1 MSDGYDIVPLKAPR
15 LTGLALKA
23 LVVLAERDLLGR
35 PLRAEMKKTAGI
47 GAFRDTPCEASP
59 IVEPLPMAPGA
70 GGSGAIDLAA
80 VAGLPP
86 VGQGFRFE
94 TAGDFRAAYAAGTA
108 TPVEVA
114 ERVTASI
121 EASEGLPQALR
132 TFIAHDAG
140 DLAGQAEA
148 SARRWADGA
157 PLGPL
162 DGVPIAVKDEL
173 DQVPYPTTVGTR
185 FLGQGAVA
193 ADATVVARLRAAGAL
208 LIGKA
213 NMHEVGIGV
222 TGLNPHHGA
231 ARNPYD
237 PGRVTGGSSS
247 GSAAA
252 VAAGLCP
259 ISVGADGGG
268 SVRTPA
274 SLCGVVGLK
283 ATWGRI
289 SEHGA
294 APLCWHVAHVGP
306 LGATVADCAAAYAVM
321 AGPDPRDPWSL
332 KQPTVHL
339 DRLDD
344 GDLSGLRL
352 GIYRPWFED
361 ADPGVVAACEA
372 GVASLVAA
380 GAEVVEIALPQ
391 LSVMRVS
398 HLVTIASEMVASQL
412 VHDRAHRKDY
422 GLDVRMNFA
431 LARDFTAA
439 DYVHARRLR
448 NHFTAS
454 VLAQM
459 ASVDLI
465 VTPTNGCTAPPLRAD
480 ALPDGESD
488 LETLDRIMRFVTLA
502 NLIGFPALSVP
513 SGADPQGLPVGLQL
527 MGRPWEE
534 ALLFRCGRVVE
545 RAMARPAPQVHW
557 RLLGGEAPSLRG

>member
-1 MSDGYDIVPLKAPR
+1 MSDEYDVVHLTAPR

-23 LVVLAERDLLGR
+23 LVGLAELELLGR
-35 PLRAEMKKTAGI
+35 PLRSEMKKTAGLA
-47 GAFRDTPCEASP
+47 AFRQAPTDASP
-59 IVEPLPMAPGA
+59 IVEPLPAAPGA
-70 GGSGAIDLAA
+70 GGSGAVDPAA
-80 VAGLPP
+80 VAGLGG

-94 TAGDFRAAYAAGTA
+94 TVADFGAAYRGGEV
-108 TPVEVA
+108 TPVDVA
-114 ERVTASI
+114 ERVVASI
-121 EASEGLPQALR
+121 AGSEGLSPAMR
-132 TFIAHDAG
+132 TFIAHDPA
-140 DLAGQAEA
+140 DLRAQAAA
-148 SARRWADGA
+148 SAARWAAGA

-162 DGVPIAVKDEL
+162 DGVPVAIKDEL
-173 DQVPYPTTVGTR
+173 DQTPYPTTVGTR
-185 FLGQGAVA
+185 FLGTAPA
-193 ADATVVARLRAAGAL
+193 TADATVVARLRAAGAL

-237 PGRVTGGSSS
+237 PSRATGGSSS

-306 LGATVADCAAAYAVM
+306 LGATVADAAAAYAVM
-321 AGPDPRDPWSL
+321 AGPDPADPWSL
-332 KQPTVHL
+332 KQPPVHL

-344 GDLSGLRL
+344 GDLTGLIV
-352 GIYRPWFED
+352 GIYRPWFDD
-361 ADPGVVAACEA
+361 ADPGVVAACEQ
-372 GVASLVAA
+372 GVAALVAA
-380 GAEVVEIALPQ
+380 GAQVRAITIPHLATMKVA
-391 LSVMRVS
+391 

-412 VHDRAHRKDY
+412 QRDRVHRKDY

-439 DYVHARRLR
+439 DYVHARRHR
-448 NHFTAS
+448 NQATAQL
-454 VLAQM
+454 LAQM
-459 ASVDLI
+459 AEVDVI
-465 VTPTNGCTAPPLRAD
+465 ATPTNGCTAPLLRAD

-488 LETLDRIMRFVTLA
+488 LETLDRIMRYVTLA
-502 NLIGFPALSVP
+502 NLVGFPALSVP
-513 SGADPQGLPVGLQL
+513 CGTDTGGLPVGLQL

-534 ALLFRCGRVVE
+534 ALLLRLGRVVE
-545 RAMARPAPQVHW
+545 GAVARPAPQIHW
-557 RLLGGEAPSLRG
+557 RLLGGEPPSLRG

>member
-1 MSDGYDIVPLKAPR
+1 MSDRYDIVPLKAPR

-23 LVVLAERDLLGR
+23 LVGLAERELLGR
-35 PLRAEMKKTAGI
+35 PLRSEMKKTAGI
-47 GAFRDTPCEASP
+47 DGFRRTPCDASP
-59 IVEPLPMAPGA
+59 IVEPLPVRPGA
-70 GGSGAIDLAA
+70 DGSGGMDLAA
-80 VAGLPP
+80 VAGLPAQA
-86 VGQGFRFE
+86 QGFHFE
-94 TAGDFRAAYAAGTA
+94 TVADFQRAYQTGDA
-108 TPVEVA
+108 TPAQVA
-114 ERVTASI
+114 ERITASI
-121 EASEGLPQALR
+121 AAAEGLPQALR
-132 TFIAHDAG
+132 TFIAHDAA
-140 DLAGQAEA
+140 DLMAQAQASTARWSAGE
-148 SARRWADGA
+148 

-162 DGVPIAVKDEL
+162 DGIPVAIKDEL

-185 FLGQGAVA
+185 FMGSEPASS
-193 ADATVVARLRAAGAL
+193 DATVVARLRAAGAL

-237 PGRVTGGSSS
+237 PTRVTGGSSS

-306 LGATVADCAAAYAVM
+306 LGATVADTAAAYAVM
-321 AGPDPRDPWSL
+321 AGPDAHDPWSL
-332 KQPTVHL
+332 KQPAPHL
-339 DRLDD
+339 DGLEQ
-344 GDLSGLRL
+344 GDLTGLNL
-352 GIYRPWFED
+352 GIYRPWFDD
-361 ADPGVVAACEA
+361 ADASVVQACEQGVAA
-372 GVASLVAA
+372 LVAA
-380 GAEVVEIALPQ
+380 GAQVQEIVLPQ
-391 LSVMRVS
+391 LSVMRVA

-412 VHDRAHRKDY
+412 PYDRDHRRDY
-422 GLDVRMNFA
+422 GLDTRMNFA
-431 LARDFTAA
+431 LARDFTAS

-448 NHFTAS
+448 NHFTAD
-454 VLAQM
+454 VLARM
-459 ASVDLI
+459 GSVDVI
-465 VTPTNGCTAPPLRAD
+465 VTPTNGCTAPPLRPD

-488 LETLDRIMRFVTLA
+488 LATLDRIMRFVTLA

-513 SGADPQGLPVGLQL
+513 CGADDDGLPVGLQL

-534 ALLFRCGRVVE
+534 ALLFRLGRVVE
-545 RAMARPAPQVHW
+545 AATTRPAPRVHW

>member
-1 MSDGYDIVPLKAPR
+1 MADGYDIVPLKAPR

-23 LVVLAERDLLGR
+23 LVAVAEMPLLGR
-35 PLRAEMKKTAGI
+35 PLRSEMKKSAGI
-47 GAFRDTPCEASP
+47 DGFRKTPCDASP
-59 IVEPLPMAPGA
+59 IVEPLPAAADA
-70 GGSGAIDLAA
+70 GGSGAVDLAA
-80 VAGLPP
+80 VVGLGR
-86 VGQGFRFE
+86 VGQGFAFE
-94 TAGDFRAAYAAGTA
+94 TAAELAAAYRSGAT
-108 TPVEVA
+108 TPVQVA
-114 ERVTASI
+114 QRISASI
-121 EASEGLPQALR
+121 AASEDLSPAMR
-132 TFIAHDAG
+132 TFIAHDPA
-140 DLAGQAEA
+140 DLMAQAEA
-148 SARRWADGA
+148 SAARWAAGE

-162 DGVPIAVKDEL
+162 DGVPCAIKDEL

-185 FLGQGAVA
+185 FMGTAPAVG
-193 ADATVVARLRAAGAL
+193 DATVVARLRAAGAL
-208 LIGKA
+208 LIGKS

-237 PGRVTGGSSS
+237 PARATGGSSS

-306 LGATVADCAAAYAVM
+306 LGATVADAAAAYAVM
-321 AGPDPRDPWSL
+321 AGPDPLDPWSL
-332 KQPTVHL
+332 KQPPVHL
-339 DRLDD
+339 DGLDD
-344 GDLSGLRL
+344 SDLSGLVL
-352 GIYRPWFED
+352 GVYRPWFDD
-361 ADPGVVAACEA
+361 ADDGVLAACGQGMAALE
-372 GVASLVAA
+372 AA
-380 GAEVVEIALPQ
+380 GAVVREITLPQ

-398 HLVTIASEMVASQL
+398 HLVTIVSEMVASQL
-412 VHDRAHRKDY
+412 PYDAEHRKDY
-422 GLDVRMNFA
+422 GLDTRMNLA
-431 LARDFTAA
+431 LGRDFTAA

-448 NHFTAS
+448 NHFTAD
-454 VLAQM
+454 LTARM
-459 ASVDLI
+459 ASVDVI
-465 VTPTNGCTAPPLRAD
+465 ITPTNGCTAPLLRPD

-513 SGADPQGLPVGLQL
+513 CGTDGGGLPVGLQL

-534 ALLFRCGRVVE
+534 ALLFRLGRVVE
-545 RAMARPAPQVHW
+545 AGVGRAAPQVHW

>member
-1 MSDGYDIVPLKAPR
+1 MSEGYDIVPLKAPR

-23 LVVLAERDLLGR
+23 LVSLAEMPLLGR
-35 PLRAEMKKTAGI
+35 LLRSEMKKTAGI
-47 GAFRDTPCEASP
+47 EGFRKTRCEASP
-59 IVEPLPMAPGA
+59 IVEPLPAGPGA
-70 GGSGAIDLAA
+70 GGSGVVDLPA
-80 VAGLPP
+80 VAGLERA
-86 VGQGFRFE
+86 GRGFLFE
-94 TAGDFRAAYAAGTA
+94 TVADFAEAYRSGEV
-108 TPVEVA
+108 TPVDVA
-114 ERVTASI
+114 RRVSASI
-121 EASEGLPQALR
+121 AASDDLSPAMR
-132 TFIAHDAG
+132 TFIAHDAA
-140 DLAGQAEA
+140 DLMIQAEA
-148 SARRWADGA
+148 SAARWAAGK

-162 DGVPIAVKDEL
+162 DGVPCAVKDEL
-173 DQVPYPTTVGTR
+173 DQVPYATTVGTR
-185 FLGQGAVA
+185 FMGTSPVS

-237 PGRVTGGSSS
+237 PGRATGGSSS

-306 LGATVADCAAAYAVM
+306 LGATVADAAAAYAVM
-321 AGPDPRDPWSL
+321 AGPDPADPWSL
-332 KQPTVHL
+332 RQPAVHL
-339 DRLDD
+339 DGLEEQ
-344 GDLSGLRL
+344 DLSGVRL
-352 GIYRPWFED
+352 GLYRPWFED
-361 ADPGVVAACEA
+361 ADDGVLASCSEGVAALE
-372 GVASLVAA
+372 AA
-380 GAEVVEIALPQ
+380 GAQVQEIVLPQ
-391 LSVMRVS
+391 LAVMRVS

-412 VHDRAHRKDY
+412 PYDAEHRKDY
-422 GLDVRMNFA
+422 GLDTRMNFA
-431 LARDFTAA
+431 LARDFTAS

-448 NHFTAS
+448 NHFTAD
-454 VLAQM
+454 VLARM
-459 ASVDLI
+459 ADVDVI
-465 VTPTNGCTAPPLRAD
+465 ITPTNGCTAPLLRPD

-513 SGADPQGLPVGLQL
+513 CGTDESGLPVGLQL

-534 ALLFRCGRVVE
+534 ALLFRLGRVVE
-545 RAMARPAPQVHW
+545 AGTARGAPQVHW
-557 RLLGGEAPSLRG
+557 RLLGGEPPSLRA